1 MRWYLQRF
9 WKRFD
14 SSNNGFDRPLTKG
27 EKKKV
32 ISVRKDELGEKIM
45 KEFIGL
51 RPNSYD
57 YLIDDC
63 SEDKN
68 AKDAETCVMN
78 RKLKLED
85 YQNCLEATKL
95 RLK

>member
-1 MRWYLQRF
+1 
-9 WKRFD
+9 
-14 SSNNGFDRPLTKG
+14 
-27 EKKKV
+27 
-32 ISVRKDELGEKIM
+32 M

-63 SEDKN
+63 IEDKN
-68 AKDAETCVMN
+68 AEDAETCVMN
-78 RKLKLED
+78 RKLKFED
-85 YQNCLEATKL
+85 YKNCLEATKL